1 MATATLTS
9 TAAASGVPPRA
20 VHAGLNSL
28 SVQFDS
34 GATSLSG
41 ASTVYMA
48 KIPSGATIVDVIQ
61 FHSSG
66 AATCPMDIGMSTAGD
81 TANTL
86 SALATQATQGSATHA
101 TRGVPYDVDASQT
114 VTAGYEILKCT
125 TTAGTETANV
135 KINLTVL
142 YTMDK

>member
-20 VHAGLNSL
+20 VLAGLNSL

-61 FHSSG
+61 YHSSG
-66 AATCPMDIGMSTAGD
+66 AATCPMDIGISNATGS
-81 TANTL
+81 L
-86 SALATQATQGSATHA
+86 SAFASQATQGTATHA
-101 TRGVPYDVDASQT
+101 EKGVPYDVDASQT